1 MEKELTKTF
10 KEKNVETE
18 LIAATVQYMDKKLDE
33 ATGPLPQCHKTAKN
47 FIRNAEGSAKAELHK
62 DGTASVHFKKHPET
76 GSSSEDMAAHVMRTF
91 ALGRKTDIKVGHKE
105 TQTGIHGT
113 REFHLTTND
122 KGGHT
127 VHIRPVSDEKLKR

>member
-1 MEKELTKTF
+1 MEK
-10 KEKNVETE
+10 E

-33 ATGPLPQCHKTAKN
+33 ATGALPHAHKTAKN
-47 FIRNAEGSAKAELHK
+47 FVKNSEGSAKAELHK
-62 DGTASVHFKKHPET
+62 DGSASVHFKNHPST
-76 GSSSEDMAAHVMRTF
+76 GSSSENMAGHVMRTF
-91 ALGRKTDIKVGHKE
+91 GLGRKTDIKVGHKE

-127 VHIRPVSDEKLKR
+127 VHIKPVSDEKLKK